1 METAG
6 FAQSDGGAGEQPD
19 QLPSEYRIGQR
30 ADMKR
35 TKNVGMRGLTPFA
48 APYQLLPYIY
58 SEAWQVTSKGSTMM
72 RPLVM
77 DFANDAE
84 AVKQAYQFMFGKAF
98 LVAPI
103 TEAGTT
109 QRNVYLPKAAEWY
122 NFWSDKRFAG
132 GQSVLVDAPIDQIP
146 VFVKAGSIV
155 PVGPV
160 VQYSD
165 QNSNETLELRIY
177 EGANGEF
184 TFYED
189 EGDNYNYENGKFST
203 ITFVWNDDAKTL
215 TTNDRAGDFEGM
227 LESRQFDVKIIGQ
240 NSIEKTVDYTGNKET
255 LQF

>member
-1 METAG
+1 MHGYMSET
-6 FAQSDGGAGEQPD
+6 EPWK
-19 QLPSEYRIGQR
+19 YGQKVE
-30 ADMKR
+30 D
-35 TKNVGMRGLTPFA
+35 NMRKMLNLR
-48 APYQLLPYIY
+48 YQLLPYIY

-184 TFYED
+184 TLYED
-189 EGDNYNYENGKFST
+189 EGDNYNYENGKYSE

-215 TTNDRAGDFEGM
+215 TINDRAGDFEGM